1 MPTPNSHALLLLGFP
16 WLMGITAMLVDKSGP
31 SSRFMIR
38 LAAGLFGM
46 AVGLHAVRA
55 DLPLPASLRF
65 VAMASLAT
73 LAFHRAW
80 LWIGDTLA

>member
-1 MPTPNSHALLLLGFP
+1 MPTLTPQALLLLGFP